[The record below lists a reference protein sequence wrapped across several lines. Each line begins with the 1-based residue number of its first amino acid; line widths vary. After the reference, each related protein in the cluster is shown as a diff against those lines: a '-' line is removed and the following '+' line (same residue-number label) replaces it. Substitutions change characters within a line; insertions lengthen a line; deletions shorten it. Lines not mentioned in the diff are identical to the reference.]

1 MEGDGVDWRAL
12 NRANWDDRVPVHLAS
27 SFYDLAGF
35 RAGASTLQPFEV
47 SEVGDVAGRRL
58 VHLQCHIGLDTLSW
72 ARRGAQVSGLD
83 FSAPAIDAALALAA
97 SLGIPATFV
106 VSDVYD
112 AVDAFGGQRF
122 DIVYTGT
129 GALVWL
135 PDIPRWARVVA
146 GLLAPGGFLY
156 LVEGHPFV
164 QILDDTTGAPG
175 AASAA
180 GASRASGGSGL
191 CVARDYFDAAPQVED
206 YPYTYTDGPALEHT
220 RQVEFQHS
228 LGEIVTSLAKEG
240 LRIEFL
246 HEYDFDAFGRFD
258 SLQRREDGTY
268 RFPPGQPRVPMQFS
282 LRASAGGRRYATG

>member
-1 MEGDGVDWRAL
+1 VEGDGVDWRAL

-83 FSAPAIDAALALAA
+83 FSAPAIDAASALAA

-112 AVDAFGGQRF
+112 AVDVFGGHRF

-164 QILDDTTGAPG
+164 QILDDAAGAPG
-175 AASAA
+175 AA
-180 GASRASGGSGL
+180 GAPRASGASGAFGL
-191 CVARDYFDAAPQVED
+191 CVARDYFDASPQVED

-228 LGEIVTSLAKEG
+228 LGEIVTSLAEEG

-268 RFPPGQPRVPMQFS
+268 RFPPGPPRVPMQFS